1 MLPAEGATVTPSAP
15 RLASKEN
22 ILISTFSRLAGRT
35 SGGILLLTALAIM
48 IDVCLRRAAAMPIKG
63 MYEVAEL
70 TFATIMAL
78 AFVDANYARRHVSME
93 LVGSITKRTVGLR
106 VLASVSLAVTIGLMA
121 LFLFFYGAQKGQF
134 HEKTLVLQW
143 PLQSFWYL
151 TGALM
156 SASFLV
162 QIAVCME
169 DAADLFR
176 LRGGEI
182 LRELAAPLSCLT
194 LVALLSFQLIHWQ
207 GQLAPT
213 VKVIIGFAGLYILAL
228 SHVPIGASMVLAGL
242 VGAYALLGTDAAAQ
256 IGTNNVVNVLSS
268 SDIASVPLFLLMGN
282 LAIAAGFAD
291 QIFTAATA
299 FFGRFRGGYAIATI
313 IGSAGF
319 GAISGS
325 SVATTATIG
334 SVAYGK
340 MRAKNYARGFATGSI
355 AAGGTLGA
363 LIPPSVILIIYCVI
377 AEQSISESFMAALV
391 PGLLATALYIVTIIV
406 LVKLKP
412 ELAPERDAT
421 EPDLPVGAVL
431 AAWRPG
437 LLFLLVIGGL
447 YMGLFT
453 TQEAAAV
460 GTGFAFVFWLL
471 SGKAS
476 YRGLFQAARDA
487 VSTSAT
493 LYLLIIGASVFG
505 AFLNLAGV
513 TTAVLAVI
521 DPATTPAW
529 LAILILVVMYLVLGS
544 VFDTVAALVVTVP
557 FVIPII
563 SAFGYDLIWW
573 GIIVLSLVEIGMI
586 TPPIGMNVF
595 VMKGLVGEEVSI
607 QTIFRGAAPFLVAD
621 AIRLLLLILF
631 PAITLWLPSLLR

>member
-1 MLPAEGATVTPSAP
+1 MDLSVIT
-15 RLASKEN
+15 N
-22 ILISTFSRLAGRT
+22 ISPLAGRI
-35 SGGILLLTALAIM
+35 SGGVLLLTALAIM
-48 IDVCLRRAAAMPIKG
+48 ADVCLRRAVSMPIKG
-63 MYEVAEL
+63 MYEVSEL
-70 TFATIMAL
+70 IFAAVMAL
-78 AFVDANYARRHVSME
+78 AFVDANYARKHVSME
-93 LVGSITKRTVGLR
+93 LVGSITKRTAGLR
-106 VLASVSLAVTIGLMA
+106 FFASVLLACVIGLMA
-121 LFLFFYGAQKGQF
+121 VFLFIYGSQKGEF
-134 HEKTLVLQW
+134 NEKTLVLQW
-143 PLQSFWYL
+143 PLQPFWYL
-151 TGALM
+151 SGTLVG
-156 SASFLV
+156 ASFLV
-162 QIAVCME
+162 QLAVCIE
-169 DAADLFR
+169 DAAALFR
-176 LRGGEI
+176 LHSKDI
-182 LRELAAPLSCLT
+182 VRELAAPFLCLV
-194 LVALLSFQLIHWQ
+194 LAALLSWQLIHWQ
-207 GQLAPT
+207 GQMAPAT
-213 VKVIIGFAGLYILAL
+213 NVIVGFAGLYILAL
-228 SHVPIGASMVLAGL
+228 SHVPIGASMALAGL
-242 VGAYALLGTDAAAQ
+242 IGAYALLGEGAAAQ
-256 IGTNNVVNVLSS
+256 VGTNSVVNVMSS

-291 QIFTAATA
+291 QIFAAATA

-334 SVAYGK
+334 GVAYSK
-340 MRAKNYARGFATGSI
+340 MRSRNYAQGFATGSI

-391 PGLLATALYIVTIIV
+391 PGLLATALYIITIVI
-406 LVKLKP
+406 LVRLKP
-412 ELAPERDAT
+412 DLAPPPAAT
-421 EPDLPVGAVL
+421 EVALPFNAVL
-431 AAWRPG
+431 GAWRPV

-447 YMGLFT
+447 YKGLFT

-471 SGKAS
+471 SGNAS
-476 YRGLFQAARDA
+476 WSGLFQAAREA

-493 LYLLIIGASVFG
+493 LYLLIIGATVFG

-513 TTAVLAVI
+513 TAAVLAVI

-595 VMKGLVGEEVSI
+595 VMKGLVGDEVSI
-607 QTIFRGAAPFLVAD
+607 RTIFMGAAPFLVAD
-621 AIRLLLLILF
+621 SLRLLLLICF
-631 PAITLWLPSLLR
+631 PAITHWLPALLH